1 MSLGYSGFIMQQK
14 VTYFA
19 PATAANLAAGFEIF
33 GMALE
38 QPGDYVTAQ
47 KAVESGVQLLSIEG
61 DGGKLP
67 TDASKNTA
75 TVAISALL
83 KHLNYT
89 GGIGIH
95 LKKQLPLC
103 SGMGSS
109 AASSAAAV
117 AAVNYLLDAG
127 LTAKELVPF
136 AMEGERIACGSAH
149 ADNVA
154 PSLMG
159 GMVLIRSYYPLDIIS
174 LPVPDNL
181 YYAVVNPDILVST
194 AESRARVPQSVIL
207 ANTIAQT
214 GNAAAFVAALASE
227 DMDLLGRSC
236 EDFLA
241 EPSRAELIPGFSLVK
256 QAALDSGA
264 SGAGLS
270 GSGPS
275 MFALCSRLD
284 IATQSAT
291 AMQKIFTRQGITSNP
306 YYGKV
311 NTSGATM
318 VTDPVITDVE

>member
-1 MSLGYSGFIMQQK
+1 MHEK

-38 QPGDYVTAQ
+38 QPGDRVTAL
-47 KAVESGVQLLSIEG
+47 KTIEPGVQLLSIEG
-61 DGGKLP
+61 DNGKLP
-67 TDASKNTA
+67 RDASKNTA
-75 TVAISALL
+75 TVAVSALL
-83 KHLNYT
+83 KQLKYT
-89 GGIGIH
+89 DGIGIH
-95 LKKQLPLC
+95 LQKQLPLC

-117 AAVNYLLDAG
+117 AAVNHLLDAG
-127 LTAKELVPF
+127 LTAEQLVPF

-159 GMVLIRSYYPLDIIS
+159 GITLIRSYYPLDIIS

-181 YYAVVNPDILVST
+181 YYAVVNPDILLST
-194 AESRARVPQSVIL
+194 EDSRARVPQSVTM
-207 ANTIAQT
+207 AHTISQT
-214 GNAAAFVAALASE
+214 GNAAAFVAALASG
-227 DMDLLGRSC
+227 DLKLLGRAC

-241 EPSRAELIPGFSLVK
+241 EPYRAELIPGFSLVK

-264 SGAGLS
+264 LGAGLS

-275 MFALCSRLD
+275 LFALCADEISAR
-284 IATQSAT
+284 QSVS
-291 AMQKIFTRQGITSNP
+291 AMQEVFSQQGITSHP
-306 YYGKV
+306 YSGKI
-311 NTSGATM
+311 NTRGATC
-318 VTDPVITDVE
+318 VKD